1 MDVTVEE
8 KFLHCIN
15 LVSKLSRSINNNTRV
30 SFQLKL
36 LVDELVKLSIEYDE
50 GPKLADPTKPLH
62 GLYDDHKMDYGVPL
76 PEKDISWL
84 TQTK

>member
-8 KFLHCIN
+8 QFSHCIN
-15 LVSKLSRSINNNTRV
+15 LVSKLSRSIKNNAKV
-30 SFQLKL
+30 SFEVKL
-36 LVDELVKLSIEYDE
+36 LVDALIKLSKEYNE
-50 GPKLADPTKPLH
+50 GPKLAEPTNPIY

-76 PEKDISWL
+76 PDKDISWL